1 MARITEA
8 LLNNEAFGRG
18 ATNDMLNPS
27 YGGQFGWAPNYAE
40 WVSNQAYVR
49 RNLIA
54 ILLEAPQFFQL
65 MPEPQKWV
73 QCLKSLVELHPKRIE
88 GLNAGLK
95 VETSTHEVGGAG
107 ELQDEVVDVKRDRS
121 EPTFV
126 YTEKY
131 GMPIQNFLHAWITYG
146 LMDPDTK
153 FAMAGTLDLNRPTDL
168 LADWYSM
175 SVLFIEP
182 DPTHRFV
189 QKSWVTT
196 NMFPKETGD
205 IIGKR
210 DLNSASEVLE
220 LNIPFTGISQFS
232 MGTNVFAQQILD
244 NIALGNANPYLRP
257 SFIERIESNVESA
270 LNGYGQGIA
279 DLGATAVSGLSN
291 T

>member
-8 LLNNEAFGRG
+8 LLNGEAFARG
-18 ATNDMLNPS
+18 ATNEMLNPS
-27 YGGQFGWAPNYAE
+27 YGGQFGWAPNLAE
-40 WVSNQAYVR
+40 WTSNQAYVR

-73 QCLKSLVELHPKRIE
+73 QCLKSLVELQPKRIE

-95 VETSTHEVGGAG
+95 VETATHEVGGAG

-121 EPTFV
+121 EPIFT

-131 GMPIQNFLHAWITYG
+131 GMPIQNFLYNWITYG

-153 FAMAGTLDLNRPTDL
+153 YAMVGTLDLDRPTDM

-182 DPTHRFV
+182 DPTHRYV

-196 NMFPKETGD
+196 NMFPKGTGD

-210 DLNSASEVLE
+210 DLTSASEVLE
-220 LNIPFTGISQFS
+220 LNVEFTGISQFS
-232 MGTNVFAQQILD
+232 LGTNVFAQEILD
-244 NIALGNANPYLRP
+244 NINITNANPYLRP
-257 SFIERIESNVESA
+257 SFIQNIESNVDGA
-270 LNGYGQGIA
+270 TNGYAQSA
-279 DLGATAVSGLSN
+279 DTLGTEAVTGL
-291 T
+291 TKL